1 MVRKALEI
9 IREAEARGLRF
20 VERDGRLGLE
30 GPEEVRAAFRQEYGE
45 IVPILKGAILALLRD
60 EARLDKAM
68 EARLEFALAYEAKL
82 EMEAEED
89 RAPAWLVYAMWC
101 LLADA
106 LNAFVLRGLG
116 NDWGKIQ
123 DAVAAGK
130 HRELRERALE
140 RWAEAYKAMEAHRI
154 RMRWEDEAWREELR
168 RMGQEAELWAW
179 RAWLVELAR
188 KNPEAETQDQLD
200 PWVDLRPWAVWLV
213 RNGKRLGLV
222 WREAA

>member
-1 MVRKALEI
+1 MVKKALEV

-45 IVPILKGAILALLRD
+45 VIPVLKGAILALLRG
-60 EARLDKAM
+60 EARLDEAM

-89 RAPAWLVYAMWC
+89 GAPAWLAYAMWC

-106 LNAFVLRGLG
+106 LNGFVLRGLG
-116 NDWGKIQ
+116 DDWPKIQ
-123 DAVAAGK
+123 AAVASGK
-130 HRELRERALE
+130 GRELRERALE
-140 RWAEAYKAMEAHRI
+140 RWAEAYKAMEAHRFQ
-154 RMRWEDEAWREELR
+154 MRWEDEAWREELR

-200 PWVDLRPWAVWLV
+200 PWVDLSPWV
-213 RNGKRLGLV
+213 RLLAKHGRAWGLV

>member
-1 MVRKALEI
+1 MVRKALEV

-20 VERDGRLGLE
+20 VEQDGRLGLE

-45 IVPILKGAILALLRD
+45 VIPVLKGAILALLRG
-60 EARLDKAM
+60 EARLDEAM

-89 RAPAWLVYAMWC
+89 GAPAWLAYTMWC

-106 LNAFVLRGLG
+106 LNGFVLRGLG
-116 NDWGKIQ
+116 DDWPKVQ
-123 DAVAAGK
+123 AAVASGK
-130 HRELRERALE
+130 GRELRERALE
-140 RWAEAYKAMEAHRI
+140 RWAEAYKAMEAHRFQ
-154 RMRWEDEAWREELR
+154 MRWEDEAWREELR

-188 KNPEAETQDQLD
+188 KNPEAETQDELD
-200 PWVDLRPWAVWLV
+200 PWVDLRPWAVWFA

-222 WREAA
+222 WKEAV

>member
-1 MVRKALEI
+1 MVRRALEV

-20 VERDGRLGLE
+20 VEQDGRLGLE

-45 IVPILKGAILALLRD
+45 VIPVLNGTILALLRG
-60 EARLDKAM
+60 EARLDEAM

-82 EMEAEED
+82 ETEAEED
-89 RAPAWLVYAMWC
+89 GAPAWLAYAMWC

-106 LNAFVLRGLG
+106 LNGFVLRGLG
-116 NDWGKIQ
+116 EDWPKIQ
-123 DAVAAGK
+123 AAVASGK
-130 HRELRERALE
+130 GRELRERALE
-140 RWAEAYKAMEAHRI
+140 RWAEVYKAMEAHRVQ
-154 RMRWEDEAWREELR
+154 MRWEDEAWREELC

-200 PWVDLRPWAVWLV
+200 PWVDLRPWAVWLA
-213 RNGKRLGLV
+213 RNGRSLGLA
-222 WREAA
+222 WRDAA